1 MKKPEICVVGSCA
14 MDLISYVDRLPVLG
28 ETLHGKRF
36 AMGFGGK
43 GANQAVMA
51 AKLSARVTMVTKL
64 GKDIFGENT
73 LRNFQ
78 QYGIDTT
85 HVHFTDR
92 AFSGVAPIAVDPQGN
107 NAIIITLGANNEL
120 TVEEIQAARLAIARA
135 DVLICQNEIPPHIS
149 LAAMEIARQAGVRTI
164 YNPAPALKDVPE
176 ALFELSDLV
185 CPNQSETEILT
196 GRPVHTVEEAEKAA
210 RLLIK
215 RGAGAVILT
224 LGEKGSLYVTGDN
237 VYHVPVR
244 RVVKALDTTGA
255 GDCFM
260 GSLAFFLAMGEPVEK
275 AMDWANQVAAI
286 SVQAE
291 GTQSSFPDIEQLPD
305 AIKDV
310 VAEGQEDLDTGGQ
323 KMSREQMAACID
335 HTILKPEA
343 GPSDIDRVCD
353 EAVDYGFA
361 AVCVNSGWIRRVAER
376 LDGSAVR
383 VCSVIGFPLG
393 AMSSA
398 AKAAEARQAVAD
410 GADELDMVINIGA
423 LVAGD
428 LELVEADIRAVRQ
441 AAPGPIVL
449 KVIIETALLDDEQKR
464 RACLM
469 AREAGA
475 DFVKTSTGFAASGA
489 TVHDVALMRET
500 VGPHT
505 GVKASGGIRDFE
517 TALAMIRAGA
527 NRIGCGSSTA
537 LMK

>member
-51 AKLSARVTMVTKL
+51 AGLSAQVTMVTKL

-73 LRNFQ
+73 LKNFQ
-78 QYGIDTT
+78 QHGIDTT

-120 TVEEIQAARLAIARA
+120 TIEEIEAARSAIDNA
-135 DVLICQNEIPPHIS
+135 DVLICQNEIPPEIS
-149 LAAMEIARQAGVRTI
+149 LAAMQIAREAGVFTI
-164 YNPAPALKDVPE
+164 YNPAPAVKDVPE

-185 CPNQSETEILT
+185 CPNESETQILT
-196 GRPVHTVEEAEKAA
+196 GLPVQTVEDGEKAA
-210 RLLIK
+210 RRLIE

-224 LGEKGSLYVTGDN
+224 LGDKGSLYVSEN
-237 VYHVPVR
+237 RVHHVPVKKP
-244 RVVKALDTTGA
+244 VAAIDTTGA

-260 GSLAFFLAMGEPVEK
+260 GSLAFFLGRGEPVEK
-275 AMDWANQVAAI
+275 AMDFANRIAGI
-286 SVQAE
+286 SVLAP
-291 GTQSSFPDIEQLPD
+291 GTQSSFPGIGQLPD
-305 AIKDV
+305 EIKAVITDPV
-310 VAEGQEDLDTGGQ
+310 TGIETGVPE
-323 KMSREQMAACID
+323 MSRKEMAAYID

-343 GPSDIDRVCD
+343 GPADIDRVCD
-353 EAVDYGFA
+353 EALRFGFA
-361 AVCVNSGWIRRVAER
+361 AVCVNSGWVGQVAKR
-376 LDGSAVR
+376 LATSPVR

-398 AKAAEARQAVAD
+398 AKAAEAAQAVAD
-410 GADELDMVINIGA
+410 GADELDMVINIGS
-423 LVAGD
+423 LLAGD
-428 LELVEADIRAVRQ
+428 MEQAETDIRAVRE
-441 AAPGPIVL
+441 AAPAPVVL
-449 KVIIETALLDDEQKR
+449 KVIVETALLNDEQKR
-464 RACLM
+464 QACLA
-469 AREAGA
+469 ARNAGA

-500 VGPHT
+500 VGPDT
-505 GVKASGGIRDFE
+505 GVKASGGIRDFKS
-517 TALAMIRAGA
+517 ALAMIRAGA
-527 NRIGCGSSTA
+527 DRIGCGSSTD
-537 LMK
+537 LM